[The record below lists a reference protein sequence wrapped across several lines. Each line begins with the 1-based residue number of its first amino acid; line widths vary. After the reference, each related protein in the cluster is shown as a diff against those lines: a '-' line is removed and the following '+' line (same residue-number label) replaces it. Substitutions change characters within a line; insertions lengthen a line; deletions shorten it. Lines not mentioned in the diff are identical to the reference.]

1 MMIITRRTF
10 LAVSALAFAP
20 AAAAAASTPS
30 GEVVL
35 IVRSSGNT
43 ATFDMA
49 MLEAMP
55 KTSFVT
61 SSPWTE
67 DDTAFEGVALKDLIA
82 AAGATGT
89 MLTARALNEY
99 ASTWPVSEAISGGAI
114 VAYKMN
120 GSYMSVREKGPLWIV
135 YPFDDRP
142 DLKTESNYSRC
153 VWQLAS
159 IEFTD

>member
-1 MMIITRRTF
+1 MMTITRRTF

-20 AAAAAASTPS
+20 AAAAVASAPS

-35 IVRSSGNT
+35 TVRGNGG
-43 ATFDMA
+43 AVTFDMA
-49 MLEAMP
+49 MLEAIP

-67 DDTAFEGVALKDLIA
+67 DGTAFEGVALKDLIA

-99 ASTWPVSEAISGGAI
+99 SATWPVSEAVSSGAI
-114 VAYKMN
+114 IAYKMN
-120 GSYMSVREKGPLWIV
+120 GDYMSVREKGPLWIV
-135 YPFDDRP
+135 FPFDDRP
-142 DLKTESNYSRC
+142 ELKTETNYSRC

-159 IEFTD
+159 IDIAD